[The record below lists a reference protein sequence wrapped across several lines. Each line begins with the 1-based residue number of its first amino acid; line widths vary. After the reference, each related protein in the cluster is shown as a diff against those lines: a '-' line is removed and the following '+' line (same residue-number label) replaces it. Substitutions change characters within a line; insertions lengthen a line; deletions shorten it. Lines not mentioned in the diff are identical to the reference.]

1 MASPQGTA
9 VEVHMSKT
17 VPQMKKIDRSDP
29 ERVEQISAPYEWQ
42 RAAPSKSAATPK
54 SDRTAPDLHIRTVP
68 VGRPARKR
76 SR

>member
-1 MASPQGTA
+1 MA
-9 VEVHMSKT
+9 KT
-17 VPQMKKIDRSDP
+17 VPQLKKIERRDQ

-42 RAAPSKSAATPK
+42 KGSTPK
-54 SDRTAPDLHIRTVP
+54 SDRTAPDLHVRTVP